1 MNDGTK
7 EVENNGFSGSVTGY
21 YIVYIWTKDDKLM
34 QLYMDERR
42 YDRNEEAINNI
53 INGLSDD
60 TSILKFTGV
69 IKNIN
74 SNKAFVKPKKDKDGN
89 YIWQMGRVIL
99 GEADRFC
106 PRVFDNIN

>member
-42 YDRNEEAINNI
+42 YDRNE
-53 INGLSDD
+53 
-60 TSILKFTGV
+60 
-69 IKNIN
+69 
-74 SNKAFVKPKKDKDGN
+74 
-89 YIWQMGRVIL
+89 
-99 GEADRFC
+99 
-106 PRVFDNIN
+106 